1 MVQTILKV
9 FYILSFVGISFNQA
23 TVSKINGDENYFKFS
38 YLQDW
43 MPEWTRNNDRY
54 LFNTLYYDQENN
66 EDDEFELGTTETKQ
80 IQCRI
85 VILTAGDEDFNT
97 LVELERN
104 RIEYSRKQK
113 YCYLHFFCKKT
124 KKQDESKDNS
134 SNKTQECA
142 FPHYWRYL
150 AIWKLFTNQELVTY
164 NKKIV
169 NLKSIDW
176 VLYMDLDA
184 MFTNYQ
190 VKVEDII
197 EKYTLASTA
206 LIISAD
212 TKCFDERYPINNGI
226 MLFKNS
232 LFSLQLVFQVLIKQ
246 AYRNS
251 LLYNGENHWNAK
263 GLKDQPLLTNILV
276 KDKNEIEAEKILKYC
291 TFVMQNNLDLN
302 GIIYSSDNITVVS
315 PRVMNS
321 VRRSSTHFRKD
332 NLLWHWRSGD
342 WIAHLS
348 GLTPM
353 ASSLRKKFIKQVCD
367 SSPDEVCPFNIII
380 DNTELVDVENKL
392 SLIRYKKELKL
403 LNPSNAKKTNKTGK
417 KNKKK
422 SKPNKKP
429 NLNES
434 NNDNLN
440 SGLNENNNIKF
451 GKFDSKDN
459 ELNILKV
466 EVINTSLSQDSK
478 KEDSIKNFSG
488 SELGNTDFTLNLNSE
503 VERNSEISSQEEII
517 QTLIQNKGQESP
529 LEREAIPETEKE
541 SISISVQAIS
551 KLINSSDSNLDNAS
565 ISDTMLEQVSEQEL
579 ETSPT
584 NKQDQPNNPVE
595 KTLVENQDFSF
606 EQLSNDAE
614 ITTSKQD
621 SNQ

>member
-1 MVQTILKV
+1 M
-9 FYILSFVGISFNQA
+9 
-23 TVSKINGDENYFKFS
+23 
-38 YLQDW
+38 
-43 MPEWTRNNDRY
+43 
-54 LFNTLYYDQENN
+54 
-66 EDDEFELGTTETKQ
+66 
-80 IQCRI
+80 
-85 VILTAGDEDFNT
+85 
-97 LVELERN
+97 
-104 RIEYSRKQK
+104 
-113 YCYLHFFCKKT
+113 
-124 KKQDESKDNS
+124 
-134 SNKTQECA
+134 
-142 FPHYWRYL
+142 
-150 AIWKLFTNQELVTY
+150 
-164 NKKIV
+164 
-169 NLKSIDW
+169 
-176 VLYMDLDA
+176 
-184 MFTNYQ
+184 
-190 VKVEDII
+190 
-197 EKYTLASTA
+197 
-206 LIISAD
+206 
-212 TKCFDERYPINNGI
+212 
-226 MLFKNS
+226 
-232 LFSLQLVFQVLIKQ
+232 
-246 AYRNS
+246 
-251 LLYNGENHWNAK
+251 
-263 GLKDQPLLTNILV
+263 
-276 KDKNEIEAEKILKYC
+276 
-291 TFVMQNNLDLN
+291 
-302 GIIYSSDNITVVS
+302 
-315 PRVMNS
+315 
-321 VRRSSTHFRKD
+321 
-332 NLLWHWRSGD
+332 
-342 WIAHLS
+342 
-348 GLTPM
+348 
-353 ASSLRKKFIKQVCD
+353 
-367 SSPDEVCPFNIII
+367 
-380 DNTELVDVENKL
+380 DVENKL